1 MKKIKSNLK
10 KILTYVA
17 STRSL
22 KYSLIIII
30 LLIPSGVILT
40 NKFFNNKEI
49 TKQELSESKDK
60 NIDKKNDK
68 KTDVAT
74 GDIKTDA
81 VAAQET
87 STYKLSDGYTE
98 ASKSGN
104 FGSSSDKKN
113 DKKTDVATGDIKTD
127 AVAAQETSTYKLSDG
142 YTEASKSGNF
152 GSSSSSNSNNQVNSS
167 SNTTINKDKSSLS
180 GMDLEVL
187 EGHEF
192 NPKKDLRLKATDKD
206 GRNISD
212 NIIIEKNTVNT
223 KIPGVYTVI
232 ASVRLSDGQKKE
244 KEFTVTV
251 KETRL
256 DVVLE
261 SFKPV
266 KESAKKGEN
275 IVFDLD
281 LNVSKNHITPTLAM
295 INGKEYTL
303 YKGEERIFDK
313 LANKKRYKVIIN
325 ASDIAGIH
333 QFNLEHV
340 KMSNGSWISVGENIA
355 NVEVLKDV
363 ASIKNF
369 TYEEQSRYK
378 RVKANFNLEDIDNTA
393 SNLKLEFYKDNEL
406 VKTEILDKKS
416 DYEVYLPTTS
426 NGKYD
431 FKILADVNL
440 TQGIAKN
447 NTSKETIFNATVS
460 VSNINQSSLIGKNAD
475 IIQGD
480 NFDPVKDLSL
490 KATDFDGEDI
500 TDKIVVEDNNLNTN
514 VVGASDI
521 AGVQEFNLEHVKMSN
536 GSWISLGENIANV
549 EVLKEVASVKNFTYE
564 EQSLYKR
571 VKAKFNLEDID
582 STASK
587 LKLEFYKDNELLKT
601 QMLDKKSEYEV
612 YLPTTSNGKYDF
624 KILADLS
631 LTQGISRYNES
642 KEAIFA
648 TSIYVSNINQS
659 SLIGKDA
666 EIIQGDKFNPI
677 EDLSLKATDFDGEDI
692 TDKIVIEKENID
704 TKEVGKHTVLAHVV
718 ITQGISRYNESKEAI
733 FATSIYVSNINQ
745 SSLIGKDAE
754 IIQGDKFNPI
764 EDLSLKATDF
774 DGEDITD
781 KIVIEKEN
789 IDTKEVG
796 KHTVLAHVVNKRNQ
810 KYSKEL
816 YVNIKPVAEVIEFN
830 PIKDEFGLD
839 ENVSFEIKLKNK
851 RDNAVAEKAIINGK
865 VVNLVYDKF
874 RNSLGNIK
882 TYSANIGT
890 EDSEGN
896 KEYVISKIIMKDGK
910 EFTLNKVSNV
920 DIFSED
926 TKKDLQSRL
935 RIDRE
940 LFDNK
945 ESKAL
950 TKTTQSRATIN
961 GNDSET
967 LNQSVTIKGS
977 VSKKDGSAPDG
988 RLEVELPT
996 AMSFAVD
1003 QNGAFTPGSYTI
1015 TNKSSVGITV
1025 SIAKFTETIPR
1036 GGINVKPIGDALS
1049 NRADVNLA
1057 LVGDKGYA
1065 DLGKPID
1072 GRKELLDVNPLG
1084 VGTIQLLGQA
1094 GNGSDENI
1102 DNKGASEDFT
1112 LVFQIKKKD

>member
-1 MKKIKSNLK
+1 MNKIKMKLRGTLAY
-10 KILTYVA
+10 IL
-17 STRSL
+17 SRRML
-22 KYSLIIII
+22 KYSLILI
-30 LLIPSGVILT
+30 LLVLPVGTVLT
-40 NKFFNNKEI
+40 NKFFNDSNKKEVA
-49 TKQELSESKDK
+49 KQELSE
-60 NIDKKNDK
+60 DKKKDA
-68 KTDVAT
+68 AT
-74 GDIKTDA
+74 GTIKTDA
-81 VAAQET
+81 VGDTET
-87 STYKLSDGYTE
+87 SLYQLSEGY
-98 ASKSGN
+98 SDI
-104 FGSSSDKKN
+104 SSS
-113 DKKTDVATGDIKTD
+113 TG
-127 AVAAQETSTYKLSDG
+127 
-142 YTEASKSGNF
+142 SGE
-152 GSSSSSNSNNQVNSS
+152 SSNSS
-167 SNTTINKDKSSLS
+167 SNNSFNSNSSTTVNKDKSSLL
-180 GMDLEVL
+180 GIDIEIL

-192 NPKKDLRLKATDKD
+192 NPKKDLQLKATDKD
-206 GRNISD
+206 GSNISD

-223 KIPGVYTVI
+223 TKPGNYGVR
-232 ASVRLSDGQKKE
+232 ASVRLSDGQKRE
-244 KEFTVTV
+244 KEFDVSV

-256 DVVLE
+256 DVALE
-261 SFKPV
+261 SFRPV
-266 KESAKKGEN
+266 KEMAKKGEK

-281 LNVSKNHITPTLAM
+281 LNVSKNHVTPTLAM
-295 INGKEYTL
+295 INGEEYTL
-303 YKGEERIFDK
+303 YKGEERILDK
-313 LANKKRYKVIIN
+313 LASKKRYKVIIN
-325 ASDIAGIH
+325 ASDIAG
-333 QFNLEHV
+333 
-340 KMSNGSWISVGENIA
+340 
-355 NVEVLKDV
+355 
-363 ASIKNF
+363 
-369 TYEEQSRYK
+369 
-378 RVKANFNLEDIDNTA
+378 
-393 SNLKLEFYKDNEL
+393 
-406 VKTEILDKKS
+406 
-416 DYEVYLPTTS
+416 
-426 NGKYD
+426 
-431 FKILADVNL
+431 
-440 TQGIAKN
+440 
-447 NTSKETIFNATVS
+447 
-460 VSNINQSSLIGKNAD
+460 
-475 IIQGD
+475 
-480 NFDPVKDLSL
+480 
-490 KATDFDGEDI
+490 
-500 TDKIVVEDNNLNTN
+500 
-514 VVGASDI
+514 
-521 AGVQEFNLEHVKMSN
+521 VQQFNLEHVKMSN

-571 VKAKFNLEDID
+571 VKANFNLEDID
-582 STASK
+582 NTASK
-587 LKLEFYKDNELLKT
+587 LKLEFYKDNELVKT

-642 KEAIFA
+642 KEVIFA
-648 TSIYVSNINQS
+648 TSIS
-659 SLIGKDA
+659 
-666 EIIQGDKFNPI
+666 
-677 EDLSLKATDFDGEDI
+677 
-692 TDKIVIEKENID
+692 
-704 TKEVGKHTVLAHVV
+704 
-718 ITQGISRYNESKEAI
+718 
-733 FATSIYVSNINQ
+733 VSNINQ